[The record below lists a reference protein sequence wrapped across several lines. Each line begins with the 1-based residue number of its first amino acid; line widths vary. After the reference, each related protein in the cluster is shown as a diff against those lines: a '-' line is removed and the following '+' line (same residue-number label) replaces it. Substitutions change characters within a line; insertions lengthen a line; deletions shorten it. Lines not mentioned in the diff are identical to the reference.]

1 MLRMKS
7 LVPSSWGRR
16 QIRSKAASSRSPLS
30 PPLPPHQCQ
39 SFHLRFYSNFLLMLL
54 FKLIFLLIGLYLHV
68 FSFNPLAP
76 PIGGAPSSKSAL
88 LGGKLFKIKI
98 QNSKIQKRP
107 TRRKSFQI
115 KIKNCLEESF
125 WKSNFK
131 ILMSWSDGDHFDL
144 SQFVGCNQI
153 HPIRVIKE
161 VRAIIASTVDETT
174 PQRSNIAEKKK

>member
-1 MLRMKS
+1 MKS

-39 SFHLRFYSNFLLMLL
+39 SFHLRFNLDFLLMLL

-88 LGGKLFKIKI
+88 LGENLFKIKI
-98 QNSKIQKRP
+98 QNSA
-107 TRRKSFQI
+107 RRKAFQNQNS
-115 KIKNCLEESF
+115 KFCSEETF
-125 WKSNFK
+125 SNNKFK
-131 ILMSWSDGDHFDL
+131 TARRKAFENQNSKFLCPGQTTIILIL
-144 SQFVGCNQI
+144 VNLLV
-153 HPIRVIKE
+153 VIK
-161 VRAIIASTVDETT
+161 SW
-174 PQRSNIAEKKK
+174 

>member
-1 MLRMKS
+1 MKS

-39 SFHLRFYSNFLLMLL
+39 SFHLRFNLNFLLMLL

-76 PIGGAPSSKSAL
+76 PIGCAPSAKSAL
-88 LGGKLFKIKI
+88 LRGKLFKIKI

-107 TRRKSFQI
+107 ARRKSFQNQNSKFLCPGQTTI
-115 KIKNCLEESF
+115 CL
-125 WKSNFK
+125 
-131 ILMSWSDGDHFDL
+131 I
-144 SQFVGCNQI
+144 FVGCNQI
-153 HPIRVIKE
+153 MVIKE
-161 VRAIIASTVDETT
+161 VCAIIALTIDRNNT
-174 PQRSNIAEKKK
+174 PEIKYRRKKK

>member
-1 MLRMKS
+1 MKS

-39 SFHLRFYSNFLLMLL
+39 SFHLRFNLNFLLMLL

-76 PIGGAPSSKSAL
+76 PIGCAPSSKSAL
-88 LGGKLFKIKI
+88 LGENLFKIKI
-98 QNSKIQKRP
+98 QNCS
-107 TRRKSFQI
+107 
-115 KIKNCLEESF
+115 EESF
-125 WKSNFK
+125 SKSKFK
-131 ILMSWSDGDHFDL
+131 ILMSCSDDDLFDL
-144 SQFVGCNQI
+144 SQFVGYNQI

-161 VRAIIASTVDETT
+161 VSAIIASTVDETT